1 MMTDKDIQTGVVVEE
16 TAMDAP
22 DEVKTVD
29 PGHLL
34 FNKWDLSD
42 IEIKDPGLLRYIN
55 TQSMIVPHSCGKLAG
70 TQFAKSNMLIVE
82 RLINK
87 LMLTENNT
95 GKKELT
101 TRIVKDAFDIVN
113 QKTKRNPVE
122 VLIDAIANAGPREE
136 TVRLKYGGINVP
148 KSVDTAP
155 QRRVDTALMFIARG
169 VRQASHKKKKAAAH
183 VLADELIAAANG
195 DVRCYSVGKREER
208 ERVAKSAR

>member
-113 QKTKRNPVE
+113 QKTKKNPVE